1 MPRKKAVPAP
11 LPNDL
16 ELLDDL
22 IRKCCAELCKSTK
35 MNAKLG
41 DFIKMVE
48 LRRELAPA
56 KSEQQKFWEMLEGV
70 RKATLQKKTQ
80 EPKPAPANKR
90 KTS

>member
-1 MPRKKAVPAP
+1 MPRKKAVLPT

-41 DFIKMVE
+41 DFIKMIE

-56 KSEQQKFWEMLEGV
+56 KSDQQKFWEMLEGV
-70 RKATLQKKTQ
+70 RQATLQKKTQ
-80 EPKPAPANKR
+80 EPVKTPASKR